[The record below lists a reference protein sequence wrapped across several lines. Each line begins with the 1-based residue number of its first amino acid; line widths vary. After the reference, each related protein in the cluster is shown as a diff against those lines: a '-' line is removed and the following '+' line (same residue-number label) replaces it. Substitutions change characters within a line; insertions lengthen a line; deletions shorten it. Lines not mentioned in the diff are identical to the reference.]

1 MKIPKLFK
9 KAAAFVMAAVT
20 ALSIMPATAFAAG
33 DIGTIFFSHTYD
45 SNGNAM
51 RYNSSANIGGYTA
64 GGTGNYKYRMF
75 VDGENAFCIQPGVP
89 LKTGNTLKKASSDT
103 WNALSA
109 NQKKAVGL
117 ALLYGYQGNRNN
129 LSGSDDEKWLATQ
142 TLVWEFVT
150 GCREAT
156 GSYNQTS
163 TTVYSL
169 HFGSNYANSGAR
181 AVYDQIVAMLRE
193 HNTIPSFM
201 SGGKNDITKELA
213 YKDGKYSITLT
224 DSNGVL
230 SDYSFSSSD
239 SNVSVSKSGNKLTI
253 SSTVAISGSV
263 RITAKRNNVP
273 TVSSSAKLIAYGDPN
288 LQDLVTGVENAD
300 TVSAY
305 INIETPTGTIALKKT
320 SEDGVVEG
328 ISFTIKGDNFNKTVK
343 TGKDG
348 SVSVEGLFPGTYTV
362 TEQSIDRYEP
372 QKTQTVTLIG
382 GKTSTVTFSNTL
394 KRGSLEIVKTSEDNL
409 VEGMKFHLYGTSLS
423 GLPVDEYAVTDK
435 NGLAKFENVLISGD
449 TPYVVE
455 EVDTAVRYVVPASQ
469 TAPIEWNKVTKRSF
483 DNVLKKFQV
492 TVTKTDAETGSPQG
506 DASLAG
512 AVYGIYKGEELIDT
526 YTTDENGQFT
536 TKYYICDNDWTVRE
550 ISPSE
555 GYLLDTAIHKVG
567 AEPELYTVE
576 LNSTAND
583 VNEQVI
589 KGNIALIKHT
599 DNGETQIETPEE
611 GAVFEV
617 FLKSAGSYENAKE
630 TERDVLTCDE
640 NGFAQTKDMPYG
652 IYTVRQTFGWEGRE
666 LMKDFDV
673 FISKDGQ
680 TYRYLINNAN
690 FESYIKIVKKD
701 AETGNTIPYAG
712 AGFQIYDPN
721 GNLVTMTFTYPEVTT
736 IDTFYTTAD
745 GDLITPQTLEYGKG
759 YSLVE
764 VQAPY
769 GYVLNSEPV
778 YFDVVQE
785 NSEEES
791 GITVIEVVRSNM
803 AQKGTI
809 TVEKS
814 GEVFSSVAGDKG
826 LYQPIF
832 SVSGLEGAVYEITA
846 AEDIVTLDGTIRYTK
861 GQVVATVTTDA
872 DGRATTEPLYL
883 GKFTVKEVTAP
894 HGMVLNTNPVDVELT
909 YAGENVKVTTTSTSF
924 YNERQKVTIDLS
936 KSLEK
941 DDVFNIG
948 NDDEI
953 TRVQFALYAAEDLT
967 AEDGRTIPK
976 DALIEIEACDTD
988 GKISFKTDLPVGAK
1002 EYVKEYATDSHYI
1015 LSDLIYEV
1023 TFDYE
1028 GQDTD
1033 TVRKNINDGNAIE
1046 NEMIRGSIVGKKLD
1060 EDGFA
1065 ICGALFGLFAE
1076 SETEFTEETAILTCE
1091 SNEIGVFHFENVPF
1105 GRWIVR
1111 EIKAAP
1117 AFVLNENSYA
1127 VTVSEHEQVVEVTI
1141 ENEFI
1146 TGTVKT
1152 TKVDK
1157 EYPENTLGGAIFEI
1171 FVDVDGNQEF
1181 DAEIDL
1187 LVGEMTETENGIYT
1201 MDNLRYNGYFLYEKV
1216 APEGFLK
1223 DDGYYY
1229 FEIRNDGEIVVVE
1242 NEAGIG
1248 FTNQPIKGNVT
1259 TTKVDE
1265 EYPENKL
1272 TGAKFHIYADTDKNG
1287 EFNAEIDTFV
1297 VALSE
1302 TELGVYL
1309 AEGVRFGGY
1318 FLYEKTAPVGFVKDD
1333 TYHYFEIRND
1343 GETIVVENKAGVGF
1357 TNKPI
1362 VGELELTKTDIA
1374 DGKPLAGVGFRIKD
1388 ADGNTVIE
1396 GYTDENGIAKF
1407 ALRYGKYTY
1416 SEFDPLDGYVA
1427 NTDEYPFEI
1436 TEDGQIVKASVTN
1449 EKIPVPDIPQ
1459 TGDNSNLGFW
1469 IGLGAIA
1476 LGGLIATA
1484 VIAIKRK
1491 KDDED

>member
-33 DIGTIFFSHTYD
+33 DIGTISFSHTYD

-611 GAVFEV
+611 GAVFDPKGRRNT
-617 FLKSAGSYENAKE
+617 LKY
-630 TERDVLTCDE
+630 
-640 NGFAQTKDMPYG
+640 
-652 IYTVRQTFGWEGRE
+652 
-666 LMKDFDV
+666 
-673 FISKDGQ
+673 
-680 TYRYLINNAN
+680 
-690 FESYIKIVKKD
+690 
-701 AETGNTIPYAG
+701 
-712 AGFQIYDPN
+712 
-721 GNLVTMTFTYPEVTT
+721 
-736 IDTFYTTAD
+736 
-745 GDLITPQTLEYGKG
+745 
-759 YSLVE
+759 
-764 VQAPY
+764 
-769 GYVLNSEPV
+769 
-778 YFDVVQE
+778 YFDVSDTHEGYYGSRPVPIWQMDE
-785 NSEEES
+785 RYEQAVMERLSDRFGDVESTDLASDLMETAKNAVEDNLQDYFSQLKDCTKDSFLEELDDFN
-791 GITVIEVVRSNM
+791 IEVIYRRLATN
-803 AQKGTI
+803 
-809 TVEKS
+809 
-814 GEVFSSVAGDKG
+814 SVAFMLISRCGLDTNEFFDREDFADIVNFNTPATINAIGIATSDIAEMALREISQSIRNVQMAEKDQNRTFAQRTQAQYDKG
-826 LYQPIF
+826 RQQPER
-832 SVSGLEGAVYEITA
+832 SE
-846 AEDIVTLDGTIRYTK
+846 
-861 GQVVATVTTDA
+861 
-872 DGRATTEPLYL
+872 
-883 GKFTVKEVTAP
+883 
-894 HGMVLNTNPVDVELT
+894 
-909 YAGENVKVTTTSTSF
+909 
-924 YNERQKVTIDLS
+924 YNERNHLQQTGGLSYSRPNITDRARASAWQVRFDAQGLSGEAQASDLS
-936 KSLEK
+936 QSADIGQAERASARGRADSTPEVGASDEAALSRAGRDRGTERESTDAVGRTDEQHPQPSGGSDTDRTDLQVSVAKEDEVRVNLPTVDEQIEMIAKAEDEKASAFAISKEDIDSVLQKGSGVADGKYRIYRQFQKGEDRQKNIEFLKNEYGTGGGTHIFPDGFSGHSWYDSKGLAIDRNGTYTNHDLVLKWSQVEKRLRELIKDNRYLNPKEK
-941 DDVFNIG
+941 DHYADYLESVSAPQYEIDTQRKIARQRFIDAHRDLPPADKRDTLALRLSDFIRDLDRYEKDLLSNVERTDLADVTAEQMEQHLSDPATVQQLIDFLAQVQWKTTSVFSRSNAWKFSEELRELHPLRYLYNEGDVVYIGADKYEINNFRGKRRIAAKCRVSLFGKEYSRADFEEKLKENPANDHLKVVVTEKQRTEAPSEKKPDGIQFSIGFSEHPAFYDRQLNDRYTDLSFALGNKLLGVLDEKQHREREGDKNIG
-948 NDDEI
+948 WYHKTDFEI
-953 TRVQFALYAAEDLT
+953 RLLVGGEDFHYEGRFDIGDGEGDLLPISRIIMIT
-967 AEDGRTIPK
+967 ACPECRLSQNGSDRARTIPRDRWK
-976 DALIEIEACDTD
+976 VCAW
-988 GKISFKTDLPVGAK
+988 GVMS
-1002 EYVKEYATDSHYI
+1002 
-1015 LSDLIYEV
+1015 LSRSWSS
-1023 TFDYE
+1023 TP
-1028 GQDTD
+1028 
-1033 TVRKNINDGNAIE
+1033 
-1046 NEMIRGSIVGKKLD
+1046 S
-1060 EDGFA
+1060 
-1065 ICGALFGLFAE
+1065 
-1076 SETEFTEETAILTCE
+1076 
-1091 SNEIGVFHFENVPF
+1091 
-1105 GRWIVR
+1105 
-1111 EIKAAP
+1111 
-1117 AFVLNENSYA
+1117 
-1127 VTVSEHEQVVEVTI
+1127 
-1141 ENEFI
+1141 
-1146 TGTVKT
+1146 
-1152 TKVDK
+1152 
-1157 EYPENTLGGAIFEI
+1157 
-1171 FVDVDGNQEF
+1171 
-1181 DAEIDL
+1181 
-1187 LVGEMTETENGIYT
+1187 
-1201 MDNLRYNGYFLYEKV
+1201 
-1216 APEGFLK
+1216 
-1223 DDGYYY
+1223 
-1229 FEIRNDGEIVVVE
+1229 
-1242 NEAGIG
+1242 
-1248 FTNQPIKGNVT
+1248 
-1259 TTKVDE
+1259 
-1265 EYPENKL
+1265 
-1272 TGAKFHIYADTDKNG
+1272 
-1287 EFNAEIDTFV
+1287 
-1297 VALSE
+1297 
-1302 TELGVYL
+1302 
-1309 AEGVRFGGY
+1309 
-1318 FLYEKTAPVGFVKDD
+1318 
-1333 TYHYFEIRND
+1333 
-1343 GETIVVENKAGVGF
+1343 
-1357 TNKPI
+1357 
-1362 VGELELTKTDIA
+1362 
-1374 DGKPLAGVGFRIKD
+1374 
-1388 ADGNTVIE
+1388 
-1396 GYTDENGIAKF
+1396 
-1407 ALRYGKYTY
+1407 
-1416 SEFDPLDGYVA
+1416 
-1427 NTDEYPFEI
+1427 
-1436 TEDGQIVKASVTN
+1436 
-1449 EKIPVPDIPQ
+1449 
-1459 TGDNSNLGFW
+1459 
-1469 IGLGAIA
+1469 
-1476 LGGLIATA
+1476 
-1484 VIAIKRK
+1484 
-1491 KDDED
+1491 